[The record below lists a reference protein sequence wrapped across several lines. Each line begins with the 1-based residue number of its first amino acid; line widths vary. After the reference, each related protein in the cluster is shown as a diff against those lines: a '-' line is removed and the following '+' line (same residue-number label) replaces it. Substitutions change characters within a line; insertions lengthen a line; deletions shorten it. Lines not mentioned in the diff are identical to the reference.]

1 LKPYQNSKM
10 KQLLF
15 FASFFILTIFH
26 STAQSKQ
33 EEHLLDGTSFDNY
46 YESGSREHI
55 EFVAG
60 QIISKWI
67 AGPGQD
73 NASGQENYKS
83 KKIGDKIYIVNWLK
97 TPSHSFCT
105 LILNFN
111 QNKLYASAIRGVGT
125 NNEAI
130 FLEEATIDHLHL
142 NEK

>member
-1 LKPYQNSKM
+1 M
-10 KQLLF
+10 KQFLF
-15 FASFFILTIFH
+15 LAGFIIITTFH
-26 STAQSKQ
+26 ATAQSKQ
-33 EEHLLDGTSFDNY
+33 NEHLLDGTSFDNT

-55 EFVAG
+55 EFIAG
-60 QIISKWI
+60 QIISTWI

-73 NASGQENYKS
+73 NASGQESYKS

-105 LILNFN
+105 AILFFN
-111 QNKLYASAIRGVGT
+111 QNALYASAIRGVGT

-130 FLEEATIDHLHL
+130 FLEKATIEHLHL